1 MALDVRFPTAMTCK
15 SIVFCLALGVTLA
28 GAQQAPAASQGAAM
42 TARNTAVP
50 QTLNFMNRGGWFS
63 FWQRYQPA
71 NIGVP
76 DLANPAAL
84 RQAAQSG
91 TLYLSLH
98 QMLAMALA
106 ADLDIA
112 NASYS
117 QLEAKPDYL
126 RTLAGGAARGVAG
139 EVISSALFSGAI
151 GSNSVG
157 GGGSGGTSAGS
168 LNGGGSGVHGGG
180 GGYDPTLDI
189 SFADEHSR
197 TPLGSPLLFGTAVQ
211 ILNQSFGGGS
221 FGQSFTTGTGYTL
234 SFSSYRAYQNTD
246 QLFLNPQV
254 SSSASFGITQQL
266 LSGSHRS
273 VNRATMDI
281 GANSLKYADA
291 NYKDQ
296 VTTAVSQAIIQYW
309 TLAGAQQQITIAE
322 KAEQDAQKTLDDTNA
337 LIQNGKVPAAN
348 RITAET
354 GLSTAVS
361 SVLTARTDYAKAASK
376 LKLYLAK
383 QWTPNVIR
391 ARVVPTD
398 ALPLPA
404 QLTLAP
410 VNQLVRTA
418 INSSPK
424 LEKDRINV
432 SNGILTVK
440 VRKDGLLPTL
450 SVSADYTSS
459 GVAGVGVNCSAP
471 LFPCPAADITGSS
484 AQGFGTTIG
493 HIFSYRSP
501 DYGVGFRLSIPVWNR
516 ENRADEATAEL
527 QAAQNQVILQN
538 DTNTV
543 TEQVNEDRID
553 LEGQMAQLQSAQQ
566 AQTQFQQALDNARAK
581 YQLGKGTIDEVEAA
595 QTALTAAEKAVVA
608 AQQAYAIAQV
618 NLARD
623 SGTLLSEYHITL
635 GQPLAAQNIHNLP

>member
-1 MALDVRFPTAMTCK
+1 MLAAAALSV
-15 SIVFCLALGVTLA
+15 LLA
-28 GAQQAPAASQGAAM
+28 GAVAAQGPAAAGAKQAPAASQGAELSAS
-42 TARNTAVP
+42 NSAVP
-50 QTLNFMNRGGWFS
+50 QKLDFMSRGGWAS

-71 NIGVP
+71 DIGVP
-76 DLANPAAL
+76 NLANPAPLRRAL
-84 RQAAQSG
+84 STG

-117 QLEAKPDYL
+117 QLEATPDYL

-139 EVISSALFSGAI
+139 EQITSALYSGAI
-151 GSNSVG
+151 GANSVG

-168 LNGGGSGVHGGG
+168 LSGGGSGVHGGG
-180 GGYDPTLDI
+180 GGYDPYLNL
-189 SFADEHSR
+189 SFGDEHSR
-197 TPLGSPLLFGTAVQ
+197 TPLGSPLLYGTAVQ
-211 ILNQSFGGGS
+211 ILNQSSGGGS
-221 FGQSFTTGTGYTL
+221 FGQSFTTGTGYTV
-234 SFSSYRAYQNTD
+234 SFSSYRSYQNTD

-254 SSSASFGITQQL
+254 SSSVSIGVSQQL

-273 VNRATMDI
+273 VNRATMKI

-291 NYKDQ
+291 NYQDQ

-337 LIQNGKVPAAN
+337 LIDNGKAPAAN

-354 GLSTAVS
+354 GLSTAVAD
-361 SVLTARTDYAKAASK
+361 VLQTRTDYAKAASK

-404 QLTLAP
+404 STNLAS
-410 VNQLVRTA
+410 VDRLVRTA
-418 INSSPK
+418 ISASPK
-424 LEKDRINV
+424 LAKDRINV
-432 SNGILTVK
+432 DNDRLAVR
-440 VRKDGLLPTL
+440 VRKDGLLPSL

-471 LFPCPAADITGSS
+471 LFPCPLADIAGTST
-484 AQGFGTTIG
+484 QGFGTTVG
-493 HIFSYRSP
+493 QLFSYKAP
-501 DYGVGFRLSIPVWNR
+501 DYGVGFSLSIPIWNR
-516 ENRADEATAEL
+516 TNRADEAAAEL
-527 QAAQNQVILQN
+527 DAAQQQVILQN

-553 LEGQMAQLQSAQQ
+553 LDGQRAQLQSAQN
-566 AQTQFQQALDNARAK
+566 AQQEFQQALENARAK

-595 QTALTAAEKAVVA
+595 QTALTSAEKSVVA

-623 SGTLLSEYHITL
+623 SGTLLAEYHISL
-635 GQPLAAQNIHNLP
+635 GRPLAAQSIHNLP